1 MNEKLYRLKI
11 TLRGS
16 AFANVW
22 TATHNFHPMPMP
34 LVLVLD
40 TINDWTEYE
49 EGKAEMTISITPFRE
64 LAERR

>member
-22 TATHNFHPMPMP
+22 TTTHNFHPMPMP
-34 LVLVLD
+34 QILD
-40 TINDWTEYE
+40 TINEWAKYE

-64 LAERR
+64 LAERPR